1 VDSDPCADRALT
13 PDASVTSSGLVE
25 APDLDLHDITRRF
38 GNVIALDQASLTV
51 RKGSIHALLGENGAG
66 KTTLMR
72 IAFGLIKPDSGSI
85 HVKGK
90 RATFASPADAIA
102 AGIGMVHQQFSLV
115 PEMTVAEN
123 VALGGRGRFNAAE
136 VARRIDIM
144 GNRMGMHLD
153 PFAKVAV
160 LTSSE
165 RQKLE
170 IVRTFAHN
178 ATILILDEPT
188 AVLTPRDIGDLFAQ
202 LRAFAFAG
210 GSVVLITHKLRDAIE
225 NADEVTVLR
234 RGRCVLSSPMHLMNR
249 ENLANAMLGSS
260 TIMPL
265 TSKRPLRSSAA
276 VILDLQDV
284 SFHDERRIQRLRSV
298 SLQVAQGEIL
308 GVAALEGAA
317 SYLLRIMADR
327 LEPTSG
333 IIRRPSTI
341 GFVPEDR
348 PDEAIIP
355 ELTLPENMALAN
367 AGSRTGTIDWQSVT
381 EEAER
386 TVQSFDVKAPGMS
399 TPTSAL
405 SGGNQQKFVL
415 GRELKDRPALLVL
428 ENPTQG
434 LDIHAAEAIHER
446 LRAAA
451 DAGTAVVIYSSDLD
465 ELASISD
472 RVVVVNRGSIANTS
486 ANRDAIGSLLLET
499 AD

>member
-1 VDSDPCADRALT
+1 VDSHPRAYRALT
-13 PDASVTSSGLVE
+13 PDTPVTSPELLE
-25 APDLDLHDITRRF
+25 APDLDLHDVTRRF
-38 GNVIALDQASLTV
+38 GNVIALDQASFTV
-51 RKGSIHALLGENGAG
+51 RKRSIHALLGENGAG

-90 RATFASPADAIA
+90 RASFASPADAIA

-123 VALGGRGRFNAAE
+123 VALGGRGRFNARE
-136 VARRIDIM
+136 VARRIDLI

-170 IVRTFAHN
+170 IVRTFAHD

-188 AVLTPRDIGDLFAQ
+188 AVLTPKDIGDLFSQ
-202 LRAFAFAG
+202 LRAFASAG

-234 RGRCVLSSPMHLMNR
+234 RGRCVLSSPMHLVNQ
-249 ENLANAMLGSS
+249 EILAGAMLGS
-260 TIMPL
+260 TAIVPL
-265 TSKRPLRSSAA
+265 RAKRPMRTNVA
-276 VILDLQDV
+276 VVLDLQNV
-284 SFHDERRIQRLRSV
+284 SFQDERRIERLRNV
-298 SLQVAQGEIL
+298 SLQVVQGEIL

-317 SYLLRIMADR
+317 GHLLRIMADR

-333 IIRRPSTI
+333 IIKRPSTI

-367 AGSRTGTIDWQSVT
+367 ASSRTGTIDWQDIT
-381 EEAER
+381 EQAER

-399 TPTSAL
+399 APMTAL

-428 ENPTQG
+428 ENPAQG
-434 LDIHAAEAIHER
+434 LDVHAAEAIHER

-472 RVVVVNRGSIANTS
+472 RIVVVNRGGIASTS

-499 AD
+499 AG